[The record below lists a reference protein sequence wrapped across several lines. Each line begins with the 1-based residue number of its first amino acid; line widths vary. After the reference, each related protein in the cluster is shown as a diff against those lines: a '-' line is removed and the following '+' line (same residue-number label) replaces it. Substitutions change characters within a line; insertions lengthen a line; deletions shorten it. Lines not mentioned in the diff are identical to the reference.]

1 MPGEMR
7 RVPHDERLK
16 PIIDECKEQQRL
28 RRPWRVYEVTCPDC
42 GQEPEQRCT
51 TSGGPHR
58 SRDELANEY
67 ARLRKAH
74 S

>member
-16 PIIDECKEQQRL
+16 PIIDERREQQRS

-42 GQEPEQRCT
+42 GQEPEQRCIT
-51 TSGGPHR
+51 LGGPHY
-58 SRDELANEY
+58 SRVELAKEY
-67 ARLRKAH
+67 TRLKKAH